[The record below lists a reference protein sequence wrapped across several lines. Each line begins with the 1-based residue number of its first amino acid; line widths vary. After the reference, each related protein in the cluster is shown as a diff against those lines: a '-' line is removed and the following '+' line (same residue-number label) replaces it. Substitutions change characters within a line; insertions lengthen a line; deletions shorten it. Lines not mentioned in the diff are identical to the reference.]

1 MKRTGKFYRKNEAEI
16 MEMLGLNPTPNSGS
30 GWIVKEDGQNENV
43 ICQLKSTDANS
54 IKIDKNDIDTL
65 NYNAFVCHKLPVFA
79 IQFLKSGELYLVLKP
94 EDLPEIVKY
103 INCGVIEKKEE
114 IISNTIETKVK
125 TKKINTSKNA
135 RQDFWKEKEEN
146 FKRGNKKYVKF
157 R

>member
-1 MKRTGKFYRKNEAEI
+1 MKRTGKFYRKNETEI
-16 MEMLGLNPTPNSGS
+16 MAMLGLDPTPNSGS

-54 IKIDKNDIDTL
+54 IKVDKNDIDTL
-65 NYNAFVCHKLPVFA
+65 IYNAFVCHKLPIFA

-94 EDLPEIVKY
+94 EDLSEIVKY
-103 INCGVIEKKEE
+103 INCGVVEKKEE

-146 FKRGNKKYVKF
+146 FKRGNKKW

>member
-16 MEMLGLNPTPNSGS
+16 MAMLGLDSTPNSGS
-30 GWIVKEDGQNENV
+30 GWIVKEDGQNENI

-54 IKIDKNDIDTL
+54 IKVDKNDIDTL
-65 NYNAFVCHKLPVFA
+65 IYNAFVCHKLPIFA

-94 EDLPEIVKY
+94 EDLSEIVKY
-103 INCGVIEKKEE
+103 INCGVVEKKEE

-146 FKRGNKKYVKF
+146 FKRGNKKW